1 MRSLPFRSFTL
12 SEEQQVIVDVVEKG
26 HNVYFGGIA
35 GCGKTF
41 VARHVLN
48 VLSRKGI
55 EFACTLY
62 GHITARTIHSFSGIG
77 HCWGTNKHLLR
88 NVLSN
93 QDCAERWR
101 SSEVLLARGGGGG
114 GGGGGGTPI
123 YGLYTCTV
131 FSQLDAGPRLNAG
144 LE

>member
-12 SEEQQVIVDVVEKG
+12 SEEQRLIVDLVEKG

-48 VLSRKGI
+48 VLGGKGI
-55 EFACTLY
+55 EFTCTCTTGIACTLY
-62 GHITARTIHSFSGIG
+62 GHIAARTIHSFSGIG
-77 HCWGTNKHLLR
+77 HCRGTKEHLLR

-93 QDCAERWR
+93 QDCVERWR
-101 SSEVLLARGGGGG
+101 ASELLFVDEISMLSKR
-114 GGGGGGTPI
+114 TLKKWTI
-123 YGLYTCTV
+123 
-131 FSQLDAGPRLNAG
+131 
-144 LE
+144 